1 MIMTVHTDDRAA
13 ERRMLTILVVDM
25 VASTALARRLDQE
38 DFAELLNAFHD
49 ICGRIIDRF
58 GGRVAKDLGDGL
70 AAHFGWPASHE
81 QDAEHAVLAG
91 LEMVDAVKS
100 ISIHSDERIRLH
112 VGIAT
117 GNVVVSDVK
126 RASNPHVHEAFGE
139 LPSLASRVQGVS
151 APDCVLVSQETYELI
166 RHNFVCVD
174 AGRKR
179 LRGFSRQVGLYQVIG
194 PRRLPLTFDVRR
206 AAGLTPLVGRAP
218 ELAYLNGQWQHV
230 KNGRDSVVLI
240 RGEAGI
246 GKSRLCA
253 EFLSSRTDEHSSFS
267 FQCSQLHRNT
277 PLYPVIRYIAQTTG
291 LSDADS
297 SQQKLEK
304 LEAVLR
310 DVGPVRPEALA
321 LLATHL
327 GASKGQTVGQEM
339 PIAER
344 LSRLRRSLNALLVNL
359 VLSPAKQH
367 PVLIMLEDIH
377 WMDPTT
383 AEFLEMLMER
393 IRDHAVLLIV
403 TFRPHFSP
411 NCKNGHDLVLD
422 RLTPDETMQF
432 IKLFAP
438 AEQLPDTLVSHLV
451 ERSDGNPLYIEE
463 LTAAVLREHR
473 TAKQRGSRG
482 AEHDRSAI
490 PSTLQESLLSRI
502 DRTSAQARE
511 LVQCCAVLGRR
522 FSYPQIS
529 AVADMPD
536 RELHDTIAE
545 LVQEGLLYPSTGCH
559 EVEYAFKHALI
570 QSTAYS
576 LIVRDKRRQLH
587 LKCALALEAHFPAI
601 CQQEPGA
608 LGVHYE
614 NANKPEAAI
623 TYIFA
628 AATSAI
634 ERSALLEA
642 RTWLLRGL
650 DLLKKLPDS
659 ANRDR
664 HELTFRSA
672 LGRVHIFSKG
682 WADPSVKEQF
692 ERALLLAKQ
701 LESQKVQIPL
711 EWALTTFRLLR
722 GETAQAASGGRRLVG
737 LAEHS
742 QDPDLLLVAHSASSI
757 YEFYSGNFLTAVSH
771 SEEALRSYRGSTNE
785 KLRKNFGTDRRLQA
799 LRGAALSHWCLGNYQ
814 LALDLDE
821 QQRAGAMQH
830 PFDYAYSLTISCIL
844 HSLGRNHQR
853 MRSFADTAINLAQD
867 QGFGFLEAN
876 AANFRAIALTLQNP
890 GETSLREFDET
901 IKKYRAAGNQMGVSS
916 MFAIVAEQ
924 CGKIGCAQRGLDYL
938 EQARRYVRRSGERF
952 AQSDIFRVRGVLLAT
967 LGKTDD
973 AQRCMAR
980 ALVIARGQ
988 RAKAWELPAAI
999 RLAHIHLSR
1008 GDFKRPRK
1016 LLQPLCDELA
1026 GSLFVS
1032 EQLSEANGLLAQCSL
1047 DTRATSSEQTS

>member
-1 MIMTVHTDDRAA
+1 MIMTARTDDRAA

-25 VASTALARRLDQE
+25 VASTSLARRLDQE

-49 ICGRIIDRF
+49 ICGRTIDRF
-58 GGRVAKDLGDGL
+58 EGRVAKDLGDGL

-81 QDAEHAVLAG
+81 QDAERAVLAG
-91 LEMVDAVKS
+91 LEIIDAVKA
-100 ISIHSDERIRLH
+100 ISIASGERVRVH
-112 VGIAT
+112 VGVAT
-117 GNVVVSDVK
+117 GNVVVGDVK
-126 RASNPHVHEAFGE
+126 RASNPHVQEAFGE
-139 LPSLASRVQGVS
+139 LPSLAARVQAAS
-151 APDCVLVSQETYELI
+151 SPDCVLVSHETYELI
-166 RHNFVCVD
+166 RHKFVCVD
-174 AGRKR
+174 AGRRR

-194 PRRLPLTFDVRR
+194 PRHLPLTFDVRR
-206 AAGLTPLVGRAP
+206 AVGLTPLVGRGP
-218 ELAYLNGQWQHV
+218 ELAFLNGQWQHV
-230 KNGRDSVVLI
+230 KNGRGSVVLV

-253 EFLSSRTDEHSSFS
+253 EFLSSLTGEYSTFS
-267 FQCSQLHRNT
+267 FQCLQLYKNT
-277 PLYPVIRYIAQTTG
+277 PLYPIIRSIAQTAG
-291 LSDADS
+291 FSDEDS

-310 DVGPVRPEALA
+310 NVGPVHPEALA

-327 GASKGQTVGQEM
+327 GASKARTVGQEL
-339 PIAER
+339 PIGER
-344 LSRLRRSLNALLVNL
+344 LSRLRRSVNGLLVNL
-359 VLSPAKQH
+359 LLSPAKQH
-367 PVLIMLEDIH
+367 PVLIVLEDIH

-393 IRDHAVLLIV
+393 IGDHAVLLIV
-403 TFRPHFSP
+403 TFRPQFSP

-422 RLTPDETMQF
+422 RLTPDETIQF
-432 IKLFAP
+432 IRMFAP
-438 AEQLPDTLVSHLV
+438 AEQLPDILVSHLA

-473 TAKQRGSRG
+473 TARRRDSRG
-482 AEHDRSAI
+482 ADHDRSAI

-502 DRTSAQARE
+502 DRTSPQARE
-511 LVQCCAVLGRR
+511 LIQCCAVLGRR
-522 FSYPQIS
+522 FSYKQIS

-536 RELHDTIAE
+536 RELHRTIAE
-545 LVQEGLLYPSTGCH
+545 LVQEGLLFPSNGAN

-570 QSTAYS
+570 QTTAYS

-587 LKCALALEAHFPAI
+587 LKYALALEAHFPAI
-601 CQQEPGA
+601 CREEPGA
-608 LGVHYE
+608 LGLHYE

-623 TYIFA
+623 PYIFA

-642 RTWLLRGL
+642 TIWLQRGL

-692 ERALLLAKQ
+692 EKALLLAEQ
-701 LESQKVQIPL
+701 LESQKEQIPL

-722 GETAQAASGGRRLVG
+722 GEIAQAASGGRRLVG

-742 QDPDLLLVAHSASSI
+742 EDPDLLLVAHSASSI
-757 YEFYSGNFLTAVSH
+757 YEFYSGNFLTAVNH
-771 SEEALRSYRGSTNE
+771 SEEALRFYRGSANE
-785 KLRKNFGTDRRLQA
+785 KLRKSFGTDRRLQA
-799 LRGAALSHWCLGNYQ
+799 LRGAAVSHWCLGNYQ

-821 QQRAGAMQH
+821 QQRSGAMQH
-830 PFDYAYSLTISCIL
+830 PFDYTYSLTISCIL
-844 HSLGRNHQR
+844 HSLGRNHQL

-876 AANFRAIALTLQNP
+876 AANFRAIALTLQDP
-890 GETSLREFDET
+890 GEASLREFDGT
-901 IKKYRAAGNQMGVSS
+901 IERYRAAGNQMGVSS

-924 CGKIGCAQRGLDYL
+924 CGKMGRAQRGLDYVD
-938 EQARRYVRRSGERF
+938 QALRYVRRSGERF
-952 AQSDIFRVRGVLLAT
+952 AQSDIFRVSGVLLAT
-967 LGKTDD
+967 LGKADD

-980 ALVIARGQ
+980 ALAIARRQ

-999 RLAHIHLSR
+999 CLAHIYLSQ
-1008 GDFKRPRK
+1008 GDLKRPRK

-1026 GSLFVS
+1026 GSHFVP
-1032 EQLSEANGLLAQCSL
+1032 EQLSEAIGLLDRCPP
-1047 DTRATSSEQTS
+1047 DKTNRATSSE